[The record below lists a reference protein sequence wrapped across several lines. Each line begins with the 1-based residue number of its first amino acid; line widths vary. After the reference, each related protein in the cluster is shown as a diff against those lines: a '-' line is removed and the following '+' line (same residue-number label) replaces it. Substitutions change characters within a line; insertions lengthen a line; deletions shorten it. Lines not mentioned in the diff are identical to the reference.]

1 MFQRS
6 FPVELKLLN
15 IYCTI
20 ITMLEEYHYTG
31 SSSLGYLSKVSF
43 IIIVLFLKLDNKFAL

>member
-1 MFQRS
+1 MLQRS